1 MRGLTVLIL
10 GLALTGCGTL
20 YDAPPERP
28 MKLASEMPSQKWCHD
43 ALLLMDNPFF
53 DPDTKDAVVKEME
66 RRRCP
71 MPMAA

>member
-1 MRGLTVLIL
+1 MRALTVLIL

-20 YDAPPERP
+20 YDAPPERL
-28 MKLASEMPSQKWCHD
+28 MKLASEPSQKWCHD

-53 DPDTKDAVVKEME
+53 DPDTKDAVVKEM
-66 RRRCP
+66 RSRRCP